1 MYMCTG
7 PQLNTKL
14 SSIERTAHLAY
25 LEAYYGKLID
35 IIDYLIIDYYFYGF
49 SPAKTIITR
58 KFQIVVG
65 LSLGFEIVK
74 IVKMNLHRKF
84 VFHYQPVFML

>member
-14 SSIERTAHLAY
+14 SSIERTAYLAY

-49 SPAKTIITR
+49 SRAKTIITR

-65 LSLGFEIVK
+65 LSLGF
-74 IVKMNLHRKF
+74 
-84 VFHYQPVFML
+84 VFHYQPVLML